1 MKNKRGI
8 LFMAV
13 GLLLLAGAITLTLL
27 NIGDEREAGVQS
39 EQAVETLSAEI
50 PSYTASMDDTCDIED
65 ACDIENEMQTME
77 IGGKGYIGIL
87 DIPALNLSL
96 PIMENWSYPHLKV
109 APCRYAGS
117 FLDDSMIIAGHNYR
131 SHFGTLYLLEY
142 GDSVVFTDVTG
153 VSYQYEVVSVETLAK
168 TAVDEMTSGDWDLTL
183 FTCTPGGVNR
193 VTVRCNRI

>member
-8 LFMAV
+8 LLMAA

-27 NIGDEREAGVQS
+27 NIGEEREAGIKS
-39 EQAVETLSAEI
+39 EQAVKILSAEI
-50 PSYTASMDDTCDIED
+50 PSYADGSADSIDAASETEI
-65 ACDIENEMQTME
+65 QTMAIDGE
-77 IGGKGYIGIL
+77 DYIGIL

-96 PIMENWSYPHLKV
+96 PILGSWSYPHLKI
-109 APCRYAGS
+109 APCRYSGS
-117 FLDDSMIIAGHNYR
+117 FLDDSMIIAGHNYQC
-131 SHFGTLYLLEY
+131 HFGTLYLLES

-193 VTVRCNRI
+193 VTVRCKRV